1 MQDGRRLAELRRYA
15 TELLPEYNDWVISRG
30 YPAEQ
35 GRLNFHRSLVG
46 WYEATLQA
54 ERPYTGDIMD
64 YVTTVAAVYF
74 ADGQVRSDRFP
85 MGNGPLDHLPK
96 PVQLDERGQRMLV
109 TLNQDDDCRQL
120 LLLADYHQMEPA
132 VIARALDREATLE
145 DLPDEIADCRDA
157 VTGDD
162 PETALRYPSV
172 IRIAGRQDLMAT
184 LAREAPDPEPDPES
198 DTAAPEATAPVRD
211 IEEESEEVKLRPRR
225 RVKLPSLSVGM
236 LIAAI
241 LCGVLGWLAYDTFG
255 GAAPTS
261 LYTRA
266 FEPYPNLFATTP
278 PQTDDE
284 RDLNRILYYYDRGD
298 YRTAYDE
305 LLPTAPAYPA
315 APLYLGVSA
324 LALDDPTRA
333 RQWFAELDATSPYRD
348 AAEWYDALALL
359 ALDRRDAGLAALG
372 RIADSPGH
380 PFAGRAGE
388 LLRG

>member
-15 TELLPEYNDWVISRG
+15 TELLPAYREWVAHHEYPEE
-30 YPAEQ
+30 PAV
-35 GRLNFHRSLVG
+35 LHFHRSLVG
-46 WYEATLQA
+46 WYEATLQP

-109 TLNQDDDCRQL
+109 TLNQDGDCRQL

-132 VIARALDREATLE
+132 VIARALEQEAELE
-145 DLPDEIADCRDA
+145 DLPDRITDCRDA
-157 VTGDD
+157 VTGGN

-172 IRIAGRQDLMAT
+172 ILLSGRQDLMAT
-184 LAREAPDPEPDPES
+184 LAREAPEPESEPDDDPPP
-198 DTAAPEATAPVRD
+198 AAAPVRD
-211 IEEESEEVKLRPRR
+211 IQEPDEVKLRPR
-225 RVKLPSLSVGM
+225 VKLPSFSVGM
-236 LIAAI
+236 VIAAV

-261 LYTRA
+261 LYARA
-266 FEPYPNLFATTP
+266 FEPYPNIFDDAP
-278 PQTDDE
+278 PETDAE
-284 RDLNRILYYYDRGD
+284 RDLERILYYYDRRD

-305 LLPTAPAYPA
+305 LLPTAQAYAP

-324 LALDDPTRA
+324 LALDDPARA
-333 RQWFAELDATSPYRD
+333 REWFAELDATSPYRD

-359 ALDRRDAGLAALG
+359 AMDQREAGLAALR

-388 LLRG
+388 LSGG